1 MARKPSEIEE
11 IGESRSIMPLENREI
26 EQISESRVE
35 RKKEY
40 KKKETKGWIIS
51 MVLAVVIALSLRFFV
66 FEFIRVEGQSMEPTL
81 LDNEYVFMQQVSY
94 HFGDPQYGDIVIC
107 AFPNRTEK
115 FVKRV
120 VGVEGDV
127 IRITNGTLYINGEA
141 NYEHYDKATGID
153 HDMAELTVAQDAV
166 FVMGDNR
173 NHSTDS
179 RSVGV
184 LDEDMI
190 FGKAEFVLWPLNMIH
205 GLK

>member
-1 MARKPSEIEE
+1 MAL
-11 IGESRSIMPLENREI
+11 MNREI
-26 EQISESRVE
+26 EQIGESRVE

-40 KKKETKGWIIS
+40 KKKETKGWIVS
-51 MVLAVVIALSLRFFV
+51 MVLAVVIALTLRFFV

-81 LDNEYVFMQQVSY
+81 IDNEYVFMQKVSY
-94 HFGDPQYGDIVIC
+94 YFDGPKHGDIVIC
-107 AFPNRTEK
+107 AFPNRTET

-153 HDMAELTVAQDAV
+153 HDMAELTVAEDAV

-173 NHSTDS
+173 NHSMDS
-179 RSVGV
+179 SNSSVGV

>member
-1 MARKPSEIEE
+1 MAEKPIEIEE
-11 IGESRSIMPLENREI
+11 TGESR
-26 EQISESRVE
+26 VK

-40 KKKETKGWIIS
+40 RKKETKGWIIS

-81 LDNEYVFMQQVSY
+81 INNEYVFMQKVSY
-94 HFGDPQYGDIVIC
+94 YFVDPQYGDIVIC
-107 AFPNRTEK
+107 TFPNRTET
-115 FVKRV
+115 FVKRI

-141 NYEHYDKATGID
+141 NYEHYDKAQGID
-153 HDMAELTVAQDAV
+153 HDMAEITVAQDSV

-173 NHSTDS
+173 NHSMDS
-179 RSVGV
+179 SNSSVGV
-184 LDEDMI
+184 LDEDMVL
-190 FGKAEFVLWPLNMIH
+190 GRAEFVLWPLNMIH

>member
-1 MARKPSEIEE
+1 MAQNPSEIEE
-11 IGESRSIMPLENREI
+11 IGESR
-26 EQISESRVE
+26 VE
-35 RKKEY
+35 RKKVY
-40 KKKETKGWIIS
+40 RKKETKGWIIS
-51 MVLAVVIALSLRFFV
+51 MVLAVVIALTLRFFV

-81 LDNEYVFMQQVSY
+81 VNNEYVFMQKVSY
-94 HFGDPQYGDIVIC
+94 YFADPQHGDIVIC
-107 AFPNRTEK
+107 AFPNRTET

-127 IRITNGTLYINGEA
+127 IRITNGTLYINDEA

-153 HDMAELTVAQDAV
+153 HDMAELTVAEDSV

-173 NHSTDS
+173 NHSMDS
-179 RSVGV
+179 SNSSVGV
-184 LDEDMI
+184 LDEEMI

>member
-1 MARKPSEIEE
+1 MALK
-11 IGESRSIMPLENREI
+11 GREI
-26 EQISESRVE
+26 EQIGESRVK

-40 KKKETKGWIIS
+40 KKKETKGWIVS
-51 MVLAVVIALSLRFFV
+51 MVLAVVIALTLRFFV

-81 LDNEYVFMQQVSY
+81 LDNEYVFMQKVSY
-94 HFGDPQYGDIVIC
+94 YFDGPTPGDIVIC
-107 AFPNRTEK
+107 SFPNRTET

-127 IRITNGTLYINGEA
+127 IRITNGTLYINGEPS
-141 NYEHYDKATGID
+141 YEHYDKETGID
-153 HDMAELTVAQDAV
+153 HDMAELTVAEDSV

-173 NHSTDS
+173 NHSMDS
-179 RSVGV
+179 SNSSVGV